1 MTESITIQ
9 EIRRDTEFDLSD
21 TKSVAK
27 QVFNKTS
34 AAQLTNATLK
44 FSQDLFVGVLMHI
57 SYTKENGTLDDV
69 MDFISDPGWD
79 CALQMLL
86 HVHNDNRSFQQAEAA
101 KWHTKFIEQVMALEN
116 ESAEVLV
123 QQCRTHWK
131 NAFTTL
137 AQQVSQNAVKHQ
149 RSICIFNQAEVNI
162 ALDKIS
168 GIGAAKKASGQLIL
182 EHAQINQGHRT
193 VQNSRTPVAGLEK
206 AATNFG
212 NLLEPIKRLQSRLA
226 LSSCM
231 KPKDFYIPPMLLLG
245 DPGIGKTF
253 LAMQLSQ
260 ILGVQMDKISAGGAQ
275 AGFQFTGSH
284 ASYNDARPGSIIKL
298 LADGTSA
305 TPVVVVDEVD
315 KISTGN
321 YPVLPVLLD
330 LMEQE
335 TAKQFRDEFLDLT
348 FDASK
353 IIFILTANSLADVPL
368 PLLSRCEIFDIPRP
382 LPQQR
387 RLIIQ
392 GIAEQLQ
399 RKIRKKIALD
409 QSSCFMLS
417 EQMDVDLRGV
427 KRLVEDAYARAV
439 QRKGS
444 VAYVW
449 PSNLNFARQENTDD
463 QKIPRYLH

>member
-1 MTESITIQ
+1 MDESITLQ
-9 EIRRDTEFDLSD
+9 DIRRDTEFDLLDAQSL
-21 TKSVAK
+21 AIR
-27 QVFNKTS
+27 VFNKTS
-34 AAQLTNATLK
+34 DPQPSASTTKL
-44 FSQDLFVGVLMHI
+44 SQDLFVGVLLFI
-57 SYTKENGTLDDV
+57 TYTQDNGTQDDV
-69 MDFISDPGWD
+69 MDYITDPRWD
-79 CALQMLL
+79 SALQMLL
-86 HVHNDNRSFQQAEAA
+86 YFQFDDRPFRQIEAA
-101 KWHTKFIEQVMALEN
+101 KWRSRFLEQVADIDD
-116 ESAEVLV
+116 ESAEALV
-123 QQCRTHWK
+123 QQCRMQWK
-131 NAFTTL
+131 DVLRAP
-137 AQQVSQNAVKHQ
+137 AQQIAQTVVKRQ
-149 RSICIFNQAEVNI
+149 RSICIFDQVEVNA
-162 ALDKIS
+162 ALGRIS
-168 GIGAAKKASGQLIL
+168 GIGTAKKTAGRLIL
-182 EHAQINQGHRT
+182 ENAQINQGHRA
-193 VQNSRTPVAGLEK
+193 VPNSRTPVAALDK
-206 AATNFG
+206 AAKNFG

-305 TPVVVVDEVD
+305 MPVVVVDEVD

-335 TAKQFRDEFLDLT
+335 TAKQFRDEFLDIT

-353 IIFILTANSLADVPL
+353 IIFILTANSLANVPL
-368 PLLSRCEIFDIPRP
+368 PLLSRCEVFDIPRP

-392 GIAEQLQ
+392 GIADQLQ

-439 QRKGS
+439 QRKES

-449 PSNLNFARQENTDD
+449 PSNLNFAAQENTDD
-463 QKIPRYLH
+463 HKTPRYLH